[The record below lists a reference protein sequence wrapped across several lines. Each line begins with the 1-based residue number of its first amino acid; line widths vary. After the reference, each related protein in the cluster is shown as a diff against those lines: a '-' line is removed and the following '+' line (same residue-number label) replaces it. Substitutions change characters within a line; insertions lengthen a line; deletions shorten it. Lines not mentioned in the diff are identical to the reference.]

1 MTSALQQTR
10 QSQAYLDEQQLSGIR
25 AAVRGHVCL
34 KGNPG
39 YDEARTIWNA
49 MIDRYP
55 DVAIRCAETADVIQ
69 AVRFANEHDLAI
81 AVRGGGHNIAGNAV
95 GDGGLL
101 IDLSPMKVVKVDAQ
115 KRSASVGPGATLA
128 DVDKETQAFA
138 LALPT
143 GINSTTGI
151 AGLTLGGG
159 FGWLTRPFGMTID
172 NLISVD
178 VVTAKGELVRAGGS
192 QNEDLFWAIR
202 GGGGN
207 SESSRT
213 LNSNCIRSGRKSFPG
228 SLCTHLRMPKSC

>member
-1 MTSALQQTR
+1 KMVRVDPRTQT
-10 QSQAYLDEQQLSGIR
+10 
-25 AAVRGHVCL
+25 
-34 KGNPG
+34 
-39 YDEARTIWNA
+39 
-49 MIDRYP
+49 
-55 DVAIRCAETADVIQ
+55 
-69 AVRFANEHDLAI
+69 
-81 AVRGGGHNIAGNAV
+81 
-95 GDGGLL
+95 
-101 IDLSPMKVVKVDAQ
+101 
-115 KRSASVGPGATLA
+115 ASVGPGATLA

-178 VVTAKGELVRAGGS
+178 VVTAKGELVRASGS

-207 SESSRT
+207 LGVVTNFESNWHRVGPQFVPGLIFPPLENPKERLKGYGGVVSKPPDELPVWPGMRKAPP
-213 LNSNCIRSGRKSFPG
+213 LPFIPAEWRGREVLIFAACYSG
-228 SLCTHLRMPKSC
+228 